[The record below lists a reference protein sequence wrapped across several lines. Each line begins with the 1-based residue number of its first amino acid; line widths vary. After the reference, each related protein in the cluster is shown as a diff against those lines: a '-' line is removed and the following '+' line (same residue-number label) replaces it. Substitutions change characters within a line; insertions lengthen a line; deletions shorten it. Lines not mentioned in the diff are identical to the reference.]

1 MLNLNAKI
9 IVYETDKLKPT
20 DTKYEFR
27 HVKNVEINSSYK
39 TLTDTATITMPKKV
53 FTNFEGYNF
62 GQFAKKP
69 EDSKEKTIHDFF
81 KLESFVEIY
90 LGYNGDYKPAFTGY
104 ITSVK
109 GDSPV
114 TIECQDA
121 MYACKKMKA
130 VEDNDLND
138 SEDECNIISQNPTTT
153 VEKFNPKT
161 YFEKRLKDLGFPF
174 KIDALDEELGDIL
187 VKRNQSVCQVFEG
200 LKEKGIQTYFKTE
213 KDGPILTITNN
224 PQQYDAEELSEFT
237 DRNFIETAQSNPI
250 VKKLIGKG
258 FAALKNQ
265 LNDIASAFT
274 SDLFLGKARFKFH
287 HNIISDDL
295 KVVEEAVKNTRF
307 RVEKFFGNSNTS
319 INTEVG
325 DRNGQLVSTQ
335 QLHDSNEMLPN
346 DKEAFKNKVAEITS
360 ELTQYASKRAIENR
374 PNGLEGSF
382 TTFGEPFVRPTDK
395 VVLEN
400 AEDKEKNGTFQVT
413 KVIRTYG
420 DSGYRQ
426 KIHLGRIVKEK

>member
-27 HVKNVEINSSYK
+27 HVKNVVINSSYK

-53 FTNFEGYNF
+53 FTNIEGFNF
-62 GQFAKKP
+62 GQFAKDPK
-69 EDSKEKTIHDFF
+69 DKKEKTIHDFF
-81 KLESFVEIY
+81 KLESFVEIF
-90 LGYNGDYKPAFTGY
+90 LGYNGDYKPAFSGY

-130 VEDNDLND
+130 VEDNDVND
-138 SEDECNIISQNPTTT
+138 PEDTTNIIAQNPTTT

-161 YFEKRLKDLGFPF
+161 YFEKRLKDLDFPF

-187 VKRNQSVCQVFEG
+187 VKRGQSICQVFEG
-200 LKEKGIQTYFKTE
+200 LKEKGIHTYFKTE
-213 KDGPILTITNN
+213 EDGPVLTITNN
-224 PQQYDAEELSEFT
+224 PQQYDADELGDFT
-237 DRNFIETAQSNPI
+237 DRNFIETAQSNPL

-258 FAALKNQ
+258 FDALKSQ

-274 SDLFLGKARFKFH
+274 SDLFLGKARFRFH

-307 RVEKFFGNSNTS
+307 RVEKYFANSNTS
-319 INTEVG
+319 INGEIG
-325 DRNGQLVSTQ
+325 DPKGQLIATHK
-335 QLHDSNEMLPN
+335 LHDSNEMLPTE
-346 DKEAFKNKVAEITS
+346 KESFKNKAAEIVS
-360 ELTQYASKRAIENR
+360 ELTQYASKRAIEQR
-374 PNGLEGSF
+374 PNGLSGSF

-395 VVLEN
+395 VILEN

-413 KVIRTYG
+413 EVMRNYG
-420 DSGYRQ
+420 EGGYRQ
-426 KIHLGRIVKEK
+426 KIHLGRIVAKK